1 MARSETDEVKVLV
14 RNRRA
19 TYDYAIEQRVEAGLV
34 LVGSEVKSLRAGR
47 ANLTDSYARIRNGQA
62 TLVAA
67 HIDVYP
73 QANQFNHEPKRERK
87 LLLSRRELV
96 RLDSK
101 LRERGLTL
109 VPLRIYFRGSWA
121 KVELALARGKRLHDK
136 RQAIAARESER
147 RLRGAT
153 KRRVRGR

>member
-1 MARSETDEVKVLV
+1 MAEVEIKPVC

-19 TYDYAIEQRVEAGLV
+19 HFQFEILETVEAGLV
-34 LVGSEVKSLRAGR
+34 LQGSEVKSLRAGR
-47 ANLTDSYARIRNGQA
+47 AHLTDAYARVRRGEA
-62 TLVAA
+62 ALVGA

-87 LLLSRRELV
+87 LLLGKRELE

-109 VPLRIYFRGSWA
+109 VPLQIYFRGPWA
-121 KVELALARGKRLHDK
+121 KVELALARGKRTHDK
-136 RQAIAARESER
+136 RQAIARRESER

-153 KRRVRGR
+153 KRRIRGR

>member
-1 MARSETDEVKVLV
+1 MAEEEIKPVC

-19 TYDYAIEQRVEAGLV
+19 HFLYEVLETVEAGLV

-47 ANLTDSYARIRNGQA
+47 ANLTDSYARVRRGEA
-62 TLVAA
+62 WLVGA

-73 QANQFNHEPKRERK
+73 QAGQFNHEPKRERK
-87 LLLSRRELV
+87 LLLERRELA
-96 RLDSK
+96 RLDGK

-109 VPLRIYFRGSWA
+109 IPLQIYFRGGWA

-136 RQAIAARESER
+136 RQAIARRETER

>member
-1 MARSETDEVKVLV
+1 MTEPEIKPVC

-19 TYDYAIEQRVEAGLV
+19 RFQYEVLETVEAGLV
-34 LVGSEVKSLRAGR
+34 LQGSEVKSLRAGR
-47 ANLTDSYARIRNGQA
+47 ANLTDCYARVRRA
-62 TLVAA
+62 EAWLVNA

-87 LLLSRRELV
+87 LLLGRRELV
-96 RLDSK
+96 RLDTR

-109 VPLRIYFRGSWA
+109 IPLQIYFRGSWA
-121 KVELALARGKRLHDK
+121 KVELALARGKRMHDK
-136 RQAIAARESER
+136 RQAIARRETER

-153 KRRVRGR
+153 KRRVKGR

>member
-1 MARSETDEVKVLV
+1 MPEAELKPVC

-19 TYDYAIEQRVEAGLV
+19 HFQYEVLETVEAGLV

-47 ANLTDSYARIRNGQA
+47 ANLTDAYARVRRGEA
-62 TLVAA
+62 WLVGA

-87 LLLSRRELV
+87 LLLGRRELA
-96 RLDSK
+96 RLDGK
-101 LRERGLTL
+101 LREKGLTL
-109 VPLRIYFRGSWA
+109 IPLQIHFRGPWA
-121 KVELALARGKRLHDK
+121 KVELALARGKRTRDK
-136 RQAIAARESER
+136 RQAIAARETER
-147 RLRGAT
+147 RLRGAV

>member
-1 MARSETDEVKVLV
+1 MGEAEIKPVC

-19 TYDYAIEQRVEAGLV
+19 HFQYEILETVEAGLV
-34 LVGSEVKSLRAGR
+34 LQGSEVKSLRAGR
-47 ANLTDSYARIRNGQA
+47 AQLTDAYARVRRNEA
-62 TLVAA
+62 WLVGA

-73 QANQFNHEPKRERK
+73 QAGQFNHEPRRERK
-87 LLLSRRELV
+87 LLLGKRELV

-109 VPLRIYFRGSWA
+109 VPLQIYFRGPWA
-121 KVELALARGKRLHDK
+121 KVELALARGKRTHDK
-136 RQAIAARESER
+136 RQAIARRESER

-153 KRRVRGR
+153 KRRIRGR

>member
-1 MARSETDEVKVLV
+1 MGEAEIKPVC

-19 TYDYAIEQRVEAGLV
+19 HFQYEVLETVEAGLV

-47 ANLTDSYARIRNGQA
+47 ANLTDAYARVRRGEA
-62 TLVAA
+62 WLVGA

-87 LLLSRRELV
+87 LLLGRRELA
-96 RLDSK
+96 RLDGK
-101 LRERGLTL
+101 LREKGLTL
-109 VPLRIYFRGSWA
+109 IPLQIHFRGAWA
-121 KVELALARGKRLHDK
+121 KVELALARGKRTRDK
-136 RQAIAARESER
+136 RQAIAARETER
-147 RLRGAT
+147 RLRGAM

>member
-1 MARSETDEVKVLV
+1 MGGTDDGIKPVC

-19 TYDYAIEQRVEAGLV
+19 RFLYEVLETVEAGLV
-34 LVGSEVKSLRAGR
+34 LQGSEVKSLRAGR
-47 ANLTDSYARIRNGQA
+47 ANLTDSYARVRRGEA
-62 TLVAA
+62 WLVAT

-87 LLLSRRELV
+87 LLLGKREMA
-96 RLDSK
+96 RLDGK

-109 VPLRIYFRGSWA
+109 IPLSIYFRGPWA
-121 KVELALARGKRLHDK
+121 KVELALAKGKRAHDK
-136 RQAIAARESER
+136 RQAIARRETER

-153 KRRVRGR
+153 KRRIRGR

>member
-1 MARSETDEVKVLV
+1 MPEAEIKPVC

-19 TYDYAIEQRVEAGLV
+19 HFLYEVLETVEAGLV
-34 LVGSEVKSLRAGR
+34 LQGSEVKSLRAGR
-47 ANLTDSYARIRNGQA
+47 ANLTDSYARVRRGEA
-62 TLVAA
+62 WLVAT

-87 LLLSRRELV
+87 LLLGKREMA
-96 RLDSK
+96 RLDGK

-109 VPLRIYFRGSWA
+109 IPLSIYFRGPWA
-121 KVELALARGKRLHDK
+121 KVELALAKGKRAHDK
-136 RQAIAARESER
+136 RESIARRETER

-153 KRRVRGR
+153 KRRMRGR

>member
-1 MARSETDEVKVLV
+1 MAEAEIKPVC

-19 TYDYAIEQRVEAGLV
+19 HFQYEILETVEAGLV

-47 ANLTDSYARIRNGQA
+47 AHLTDAYARVRRGEA
-62 TLVAA
+62 WLVGA

-87 LLLSRRELV
+87 LLLGKRELE

-109 VPLRIYFRGSWA
+109 VPLQIHFRGPWA
-121 KVELALARGKRLHDK
+121 KVELALARGKRSHDK
-136 RQAIAARESER
+136 RQAIARRESER

>member
-1 MARSETDEVKVLV
+1 MAGELKVLTPPV
-14 RNRRA
+14 VMVV
-19 TYDYAIEQRVEAGLV
+19 TLGLV

-47 ANLTDSYARIRNGQA
+47 ANLTDSYARVRRGEA
-62 TLVAA
+62 WLVGA

-73 QANQFNHEPKRERK
+73 QAGQFNHEPKRERK
-87 LLLSRRELV
+87 LLLERRELA
-96 RLDSK
+96 RLDGK

-109 VPLRIYFRGSWA
+109 IPLQIYFRGGWA

-136 RQAIAARESER
+136 RQAIARRETER

>member
-1 MARSETDEVKVLV
+1 MSEPEIKPVC

-19 TYDYAIEQRVEAGLV
+19 RFQYEILETVEAGLV
-34 LVGSEVKSLRAGR
+34 LHGSEVKSLRAGR
-47 ANLTDSYARIRNGQA
+47 ANLTDGYARIRRGEA
-62 TLVAA
+62 WLVAA

-87 LLLSRRELV
+87 LLLAKRELV
-96 RLDSK
+96 RLDAK

-109 VPLRIYFRGSWA
+109 VPISIYFRGGWA
-121 KVELALARGKRLHDK
+121 KVELALARGKRMHDK
-136 RQAIAARESER
+136 RQAIARRETER